1 MITLQT
7 LQGTGIVKIQSYP
20 PGATLVFNGDDYGST
35 PVTITNVDEGEH
47 SYTLTMEG
55 YSNYDGK
62 AVVMAGELCCV
73 DVSMETGIPTTN
85 CAPAARTPC
94 AGNGNIPGGGNGG
107 GLPGIG
113 PGYLVIPERTV
124 IYILGGILIG
134 AALVWIFT
142 NVGKKST

>member
-20 PGATLVFNGDDYGST
+20 AGATLIFNGDDYGST

-47 SYTLTMEG
+47 SYTLKLNGFKDYE
-55 YSNYDGK
+55 GK

-73 DVSMETGIPTTN
+73 DVAMEAGTQTTN
-85 CAPAARTPC
+85 CTPAARTPC
-94 AGNGNIPGGGNGG
+94 AGNVGNGNLPTNG

-113 PGYLVIPERTV
+113 PGYIVISERTV
-124 IYILGGILIG
+124 IYILGGILVG
-134 AALVWIFT
+134 AILMALFS
-142 NVGKKST
+142 GRKKE